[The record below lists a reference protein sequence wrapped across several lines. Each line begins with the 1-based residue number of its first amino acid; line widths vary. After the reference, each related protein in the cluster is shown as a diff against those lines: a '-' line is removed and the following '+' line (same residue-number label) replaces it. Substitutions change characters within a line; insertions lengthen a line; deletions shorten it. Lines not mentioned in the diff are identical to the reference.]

1 MLIVITGPS
10 GCGKSTLAN
19 LMLEELENV
28 AFSVSYTTR
37 RKRDTEIEGE
47 DYHFVS
53 TETFEKMIQ
62 DDKFVEW
69 AMVHGN
75 YYGTTKNVL
84 ERKATDGDLLL
95 DIDVQGAEQ
104 IREKHGEAVF
114 IFILPPLFP
123 ELRKRLEKR
132 GQDSESI
139 IQKRL
144 GVAREEIKRYR
155 EFDYLVVNDELSKA
169 VEELKSVIL
178 SQRCRREIREKEIIP
193 ILRSFVEGD

>member
-19 LMLEELENV
+19 LVLEELENV
-28 AFSVSYTTR
+28 TFSVSYTTR
-37 RKRDTEIEGE
+37 RKRDKEIEGE

-53 TETFEKMIQ
+53 SETFEKMIQ

-75 YYGTTKNVL
+75 YYGTPKSAL
-84 ERKATDGDLLL
+84 ERKAMAGDLLL
-95 DIDVQGAEQ
+95 DIDVQGADL
-104 IREKHGEAVF
+104 IREKHEETVF

-178 SQRCRREIREKEIIP
+178 SQRCRREIREKEIMP
-193 ILRSFVEGD
+193 ILRSFAEGD

>member
-19 LMLEELENV
+19 LVLEELENV
-28 AFSVSYTTR
+28 TFSVSYTTR
-37 RKRDTEIEGE
+37 RKRDKEIEGE

-53 TETFEKMIQ
+53 SETFEKMIQ

-75 YYGTTKNVL
+75 YYGTPKSAL
-84 ERKATDGDLLL
+84 ERKAMAGDLLL
-95 DIDVQGAEQ
+95 DIDVQGADL
-104 IREKHGEAVF
+104 IREKHEETVF

-169 VEELKSVIL
+169 VEELKLVIL
-178 SQRCRREIREKEIIP
+178 SQRCRREIREKEIMP
-193 ILRSFVEGD
+193 ILRSFAEGD

>member
-19 LMLEELENV
+19 LVLEELENV

-53 TETFEKMIQ
+53 PETFEKMIQ

-69 AMVHGN
+69 AMVHEN
-75 YYGTTKNVL
+75 YYGTPKKTL
-84 ERKATDGDLLL
+84 ERKAMGGDLLL
-95 DIDVQGAEQ
+95 DIDVQGADL
-104 IREKHGEAVF
+104 IREKHEEAVF

-178 SQRCRREIREKEIIP
+178 SQRCRREIREKEIMP
-193 ILRSFVEGD
+193 ILRSFAEGD

>member
-53 TETFEKMIQ
+53 QETFEKMIQ
-62 DDKFVEW
+62 DDKFAEW

-75 YYGTTKNVL
+75 YYGTPKNAL
-84 ERKATDGDLLL
+84 EGKAAGGDLLL

-104 IREKHGEAVF
+104 IREKHEKAVF

-132 GQDSESI
+132 GQDSELI

-155 EFDYLVVNDELSKA
+155 EFDYLVVNDELSIA

-178 SQRCRREIREKEIIP
+178 SQRCRRQIREKEIMP
-193 ILRSFVEGD
+193 ILRSFAEGD